1 MKKETQKNDHMEEKH
16 GYTGNRTGNRFTAY
30 LLKFIKGRRSSYLS
44 GKIRTEQNSFLVEEI
59 EEIEARITFEEMR
72 ANREREQILMKE
84 TGGVFP
90 EWDELSDERIVKLL
104 LMLSDTERELIY
116 LHVFEERSFAEIGQI
131 TGMTTQRCKDVY
143 FYGIRKIRKRMG
155 EKQDEI

>member
-1 MKKETQKNDHMEEKH
+1 MKKTQKNDHMDEKH
-16 GYTGNRTGNRFTAY
+16 GYTGNCTGNRFTAY
-30 LLKFIKGRRSSYLS
+30 LFKFIKVRRSSYLS

-59 EEIEARITFEEMR
+59 EEIEERITFEEMR

-104 LMLSDTERELIY
+104 LMLSDIERELIY

>member
-1 MKKETQKNDHMEEKH
+1 M
-16 GYTGNRTGNRFTAY
+16 
-30 LLKFIKGRRSSYLS
+30 
-44 GKIRTEQNSFLVEEI
+44 EEI
-59 EEIEARITFEEMR
+59 EEIEERITFEEMR

-155 EKQDEI
+155 RNRMRFDESLFKAKSGRYGGEDRNLC

>member
-1 MKKETQKNDHMEEKH
+1 MKKETQKNDHMDEKH
-16 GYTGNRTGNRFTAY
+16 GYTGNRTRNRFTAY

-59 EEIEARITFEEMR
+59 EEIEACITFEEMR

-84 TGGVFP
+84 AGGVFP
-90 EWDELSDERIVKLL
+90 QWDELSDERIAKLL

>member
-1 MKKETQKNDHMEEKH
+1 
-16 GYTGNRTGNRFTAY
+16 
-30 LLKFIKGRRSSYLS
+30 
-44 GKIRTEQNSFLVEEI
+44 
-59 EEIEARITFEEMR
+59 
-72 ANREREQILMKE
+72 MKE

-104 LMLSDTERELIY
+104 LMLSDIERELIY

-143 FYGIRKIRKRMG
+143 FYGIRKIRKRME